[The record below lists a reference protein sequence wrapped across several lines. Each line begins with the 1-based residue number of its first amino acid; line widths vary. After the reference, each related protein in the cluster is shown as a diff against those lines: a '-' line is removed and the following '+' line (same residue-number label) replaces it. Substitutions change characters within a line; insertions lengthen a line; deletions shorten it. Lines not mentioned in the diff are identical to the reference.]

1 MFEKEISFIK
11 SLYPEKKVISL
22 HEPVFTGN
30 EKAYVAETID
40 STFVSS
46 VGEFVNRFE
55 SMLCM
60 VTGAKYAV
68 ATVNGTSALHASLVI
83 AGVRAGDL
91 VMTQS
96 LTFVATANAI
106 AYTGAEPLF
115 MDIDDDTLG
124 FSPSKM
130 RSFLEKNTIT
140 KNGECIHKASGRKI
154 SACVPMHTFGH
165 PCRIDE
171 IARICSD
178 YSVTVVE
185 DAAEALGSSFSE
197 KKAGTFG
204 RSGILSFNGNKI
216 VTCGGGGAIITDD
229 DNIAVLAR
237 HITTTAKK
245 PHRYE
250 FFHDMTGFNYRLPNL
265 NAALGCAQLEQL
277 ESFIENKRYTADIYR
292 EFFRNSGI
300 SFVSEPE
307 YSKSNYWLCSV
318 LFRDRNARNIFL
330 DETHDSG
337 IMARPV
343 WEPMHTL
350 PMYRNCPADNLDITE
365 NIAARLVNL
374 PSGVRL

>member
-22 HEPVFTGN
+22 HEPVFAGN

-55 SMLCM
+55 SMLCTA
-60 VTGAKYAV
+60 TGAGYAV
-68 ATVNGTSALHASLVI
+68 ATVNGTCALHAALVI

-115 MDIDDDTLG
+115 MDIDDDTIGL
-124 FSPSKM
+124 SPSKM
-130 RSFLEKNTIT
+130 RSFLEKNTMT

-171 IARICSD
+171 IVRTCSD
-178 YSVTVVE
+178 YSVAVVE
-185 DAAEALGSSFSE
+185 DAAEALGSSFRE

-204 RSGILSFNGNKI
+204 KSGILSFNGNKI

-229 DNIAVLAR
+229 ENIAVLAR

-318 LFRDRNARNIFL
+318 LFRDRNARNTFL